1 MTQKDNVVLY
11 FRQGIGGKV
20 ERIKV

>member
-11 FRQGIGGKV
+11 FRPGIGGKV